1 MTSTPS
7 RSVVITGANGGIGL
21 ATAIELAQHGFDVI
35 GTVRT
40 EAAADTVLDAAD
52 QANVRIRTIECDVTD
67 DEQARDAFDRI
78 NLLTDGGPWALVNNA
93 GIAQPG
99 AIEDVSGDLAER
111 QLAINV
117 LAPARLM
124 RLVMPAM
131 RERGDGRIINISSM
145 SGRVAPPLIGWYSAS
160 KYALEAIS
168 DAARREV
175 ASFGIKVVLIEPGS
189 YGTGVWS
196 TAMAQLPD
204 RESSAYRDS
213 YDLADRVEQQ
223 SASYPTPTPVARA
236 VRKALTSKH
245 PRARYLVGTD
255 AVGAVL
261 LDAVVPTAVSD
272 YAMRLGTGLARAPK
286 PFDRVVDGIVK
297 RVL

>member
-1 MTSTPS
+1 MTTNTSK
-7 RSVVITGANGGIGL
+7 SVVITGANGGIGL
-21 ATAIELAQHGFDVI
+21 AAAIELAEHGFDVI

-52 QANVRIRTIECDVTD
+52 RANVRIRTIECDVTD
-67 DEQARDAFDRI
+67 DEQAREAFERI
-78 NLLTDGGPWALVNNA
+78 GVLTDGGPWALVNNA

-99 AIEDVSGDLAER
+99 AIEDVSGELAER

-124 RLVMPAM
+124 RLVLPAM

-145 SGRVAPPLIGWYSAS
+145 SGRVAPPFLGWYSAS

-175 ASFGIKVVLIEPGS
+175 ATFGIKVVLIEPGS

-204 RESSAYRDS
+204 RESSAYRDA
-213 YDLADRVEQQ
+213 YALADRVEEQ
-223 SASYPTPTPVARA
+223 STGYPAPTPVARA

-245 PRARYLVGTD
+245 PRARYLVGAD
-255 AVGAVL
+255 AVGAVVFDGAL
-261 LDAVVPTAVSD
+261 PTPVSD
-272 YAMRLGTGLARAPK
+272 YAMRLGVGLARAPK

-297 RVL
+297 RVM

>member
-1 MTSTPS
+1 MTSTS

-52 QANVRIRTIECDVTD
+52 RANVRIRTIECDVTD

-78 NLLTDGGPWALVNNA
+78 SLLTDGGPWALVNNA

-99 AIEDVSGDLAER
+99 AIEDVSGELAER

-124 RLVMPAM
+124 RLALPAM
-131 RERGDGRIINISSM
+131 RERGEGRIINISSM
-145 SGRVAPPLIGWYSAS
+145 SGRVAPPFLGWYSAS
-160 KYALEAIS
+160 KYGLEAIS

-175 ASFGIKVVLIEPGS
+175 AAFGIRVVLIEPGS
-189 YGTGVWS
+189 YGTGVWG
-196 TAMAQLPD
+196 TAMDQLPD
-204 RESSAYRDS
+204 RESSAYRDA
-213 YDLADRVEQQ
+213 YALADRIGEQ
-223 SASYPTPTPVARA
+223 SASYPAPTPVAQT

-245 PRARYLVGTD
+245 PRARYLVGAD

-272 YAMRLGTGLARAPK
+272 YAMRLGAGLARAPK
-286 PFDRVVDGIVK
+286 PFDRIVDGIVK